1 MTIIVFD
8 VRCLQNPTPAPRI
21 AAHARRLISLARHVS
36 VLARTATLIGITD
49 RALPALS
56 AREATWLDEIL
67 PNAYVPEASGDAIF
81 LNPSPAQKP
90 LFAARL
96 LLRADIFKTAI
107 IENFATVDNPAP
119 EDAPPSDRLAH
130 ATAGTWLRRYDLLL
144 PMAPETTHPE
154 QAAKTAW
161 DIIAAQFG
169 HAELPRFAIG
179 GRRPRIAMLTPMPPI
194 KSGVADY
201 SAQTVKA
208 LEKHADVSVFGPGAA
223 EISEVPHLA
232 RRFDRVVSVMGNS
245 GYHSK
250 IYDMHARYGGAV
262 ICHDSR
268 LMHFFTDK
276 FGAAKTA
283 EMATK
288 ELARPVTGAEIQ
300 AWHEDEKRREA
311 MCLGDLPETAH
322 PFICHAQAMAT
333 AITAGRRRKAIHL
346 PFAIYRPWD
355 FGALSALQRH
365 EARER
370 LRISRREKLIVTF
383 GFVNAS
389 KAVAQTAAAIELLN
403 GYARLVWV
411 GEAHMKLPDSPHVT
425 FLNQFTPEAT
435 YRDYLL
441 AADCGLQ
448 LRTGGS
454 GNISGA
460 LQDCIAAGL
469 PSVASAD
476 LADTLDAPS
485 YIRRV
490 ADVPDPAEIA
500 KQLSLILTWKSDT
513 EYERA
518 AYTAARGM
526 PAYAEGLCK
535 ILGLL

>member
-8 VRCLQNPTPAPRI
+8 VRCLQDPMPAPRI
-21 AAHARRLISLARHVS
+21 TAHARRLISLARHVCP
-36 VLARTATLIGITD
+36 LARGATLIGVTD
-49 RALPALS
+49 PALPALQP
-56 AREATWLDEIL
+56 REAAWLDETR
-67 PNAYVPEASGDAIF
+67 PNAYLPEASGDAIF
-81 LNPSPAQKP
+81 LNPATARDPI
-90 LFAARL
+90 FVGRL

-107 IENFATVDNPAP
+107 IEDFAAVDNPAP
-119 EDAPPSDRLAH
+119 ESEEPVARLRH
-130 ATAGTWLRRYDLLL
+130 ATTRAWLRRYDLLL
-144 PMAPETTHPE
+144 PMAADTMHPE

-161 DIIAAQFG
+161 DIIATQFVR
-169 HAELPRFAIG
+169 AELPRFAIG

-208 LEKHADVSVFGPGAA
+208 LEKHADVSVFGPGAT
-223 EISEVPHLA
+223 EISAVPHLA

-245 GYHSK
+245 SHHGK
-250 IYDMHARYGGAV
+250 IYDFHARCGSAI

-268 LMHFFTDK
+268 LMHFFTEK
-276 FGAAKTA
+276 YGVEKTAGMAAK
-283 EMATK
+283 
-288 ELARPVTGAEIQ
+288 ELGRKVSDAEIL
-300 AWHEDEKRREA
+300 AWHNDETRRDA

-322 PFICHAQAMAT
+322 PFICHSKAMAAQVT
-333 AITAGRRRKAIHL
+333 ALRKKPAVHL

-355 FGALSALQRH
+355 FGALSALRKH

-370 LRISRREKLIVTF
+370 LGIPRKEKLIVTF

-389 KAVAQTAAAIELLN
+389 KAVAETLAALDLLN
-403 GYARLVWV
+403 GYARLIWA
-411 GEAHMKLPDSPHVT
+411 GEAHIALPKSPHVT
-425 FLNQFTPEAT
+425 FLNQFIPETT

-448 LRTGGS
+448 LRIGGA

-469 PSVASAD
+469 PTVASAD
-476 LADTLDAPS
+476 LAESLEAPS

-500 KQLSLILTWKSDT
+500 RQLSLALTWKTDT

-518 AYTAARGM
+518 DYAGARSM
-526 PAYAEGLCK
+526 DAYAA
-535 ILGLL
+535 GLLRVLSIG